1 MITLKILLQTNTN
14 KSEFI
19 KEYKSID
26 SFNEWKQ
33 TRLESN
39 CKYIKYSVKEQGE
52 IMYSKSFTEYG
63 TNRNTTVTNNKG
75 KRIVKATTI
84 DNYAQKQSRNNHL
97 ALSGNDLVN
106 LSMTP
111 QKHKKLM
118 KWINSGVPITDTEVS
133 KIKSIMCSIKLTLPQ
148 YNFIKQIQD
157 TVSRRVKVKST

>member
-14 KSEFI
+14 KSEFV

-33 TRLESN
+33 TRLKTN

-52 IMYSKSFTEYG
+52 IMYSKPFTEYG
-63 TNRNTTVTNNKG
+63 TNRNTTKFSTN
-75 KRIVKATTI
+75 KAGYFKPNTS
-84 DNYAQKQSRNNHL
+84 DSYAQKQSRNNHL

-118 KWINSGVPITDTEVS
+118 KWINSNVPITPYEIKT
-133 KIKSIMCSIKLTLPQ
+133 IKSMFKYDKLTLGQ

-157 TVSRRVKVKST
+157 TVSRRVKV